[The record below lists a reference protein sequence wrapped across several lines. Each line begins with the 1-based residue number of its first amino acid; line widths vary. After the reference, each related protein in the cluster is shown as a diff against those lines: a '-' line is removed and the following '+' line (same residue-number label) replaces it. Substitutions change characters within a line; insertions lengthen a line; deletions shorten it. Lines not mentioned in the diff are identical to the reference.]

1 MIRASRP
8 DILCLAHRV
17 PYPPDKGDRIRTYH
31 LLKWVAARAAVHLAC
46 LADEPVDDGTRAA
59 LSHLC
64 ERVEVVRLGP
74 RSRWLRALGSLAR
87 GHTITE
93 GAFDSPPL
101 RAVLR
106 RWARG
111 TQFHAALA
119 SASSLIPYLR
129 LEELRGVPAVV
140 DLVDVDS
147 QKWLDYAAAGRGLRA
162 WLYRT
167 EGRRLRRVEQM
178 LPTWARA
185 VTLVSETE
193 AALYRQTLRR
203 GAGPCDQQRRRSGLL
218 PARCPRLPER
228 GCVFV
233 GCARLPPERGRRS
246 SGSVARSGPRSAA
259 GTRRPCCSWWGG
271 GPRPRSAAWPSSP
284 ASNSSGRCPTS
295 APIWPGRPWPSYRC
309 GSPAGVQNKVL
320 EALAMGK
327 AVVASPQSL
336 AGLRAEPGVHL
347 LSASTPGEWVEAVT
361 RLLDDEGLR
370 QRLGAAGRR
379 YVEENHHWE
388 GCLEPFR
395 ALFGLPE
402 AEASDLAGDPLLDP
416 TASSPDRVPSIA
428 AGEGRSCI

>member
-129 LEELRGVPAVV
+129 LEELRGVPVVV

-162 WLYRT
+162 QLYRT
-167 EGRRLRRVEQM
+167 EGRRLRQLEQG
-178 LPTWARA
+178 LPSWARA
-185 VTLVSETE
+185 VTLVSEAE
-193 AALYRQTLRR
+193 AALYRQTC
-203 GAGPCDQQRRRSGLL
+203 GEGLVHVISNGVAL
-218 PARCPRLPER
+218 DYFRPVPPLPER

-233 GCARLPPERGRRS
+233 GALDYRPNVDGAVWFCREVWPGVRRRHPQAVLRLVGRRPAPAVRRLAEQP
-246 SGSVARSGPRSAA
+246 GVELVGQVPDVRPHLAGAAVAVVPLRIAR
-259 GTRRPCCSWWGG
+259 
-271 GPRPRSAAWPSSP
+271 
-284 ASNSSGRCPTS
+284 
-295 APIWPGRPWPSYRC
+295 
-309 GSPAGVQNKVL
+309 GVQNKIL

-327 AVVASPQSL
+327 ATVASPQSL
-336 AGLRAEPGVHL
+336 AGLRAGPGVHL
-347 LSASTPGEWVEAVT
+347 LSASTPEEWVGAVT

-370 QRLGAAGRR
+370 QRLSSAGRR
-379 YVEENHHWE
+379 YVEENHHWDR
-388 GCLEPFR
+388 CLEP
-395 ALFGLPE
+395 LGTILELPME
-402 AEASDLAGDPLLDP
+402 TGWEGKSLTERDE
-416 TASSPDRVPSIA
+416 TA
-428 AGEGRSCI
+428 AGPVCAARGGGTG